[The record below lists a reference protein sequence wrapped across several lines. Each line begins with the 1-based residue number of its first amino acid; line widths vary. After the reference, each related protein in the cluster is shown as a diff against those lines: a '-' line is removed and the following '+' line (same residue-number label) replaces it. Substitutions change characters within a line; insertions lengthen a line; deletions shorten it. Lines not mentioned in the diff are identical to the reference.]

1 MLLVYRLVAS
11 AICAALIVSACQPK
25 ADSVDTNNT
34 VPTSEAATT
43 VPDTVTDEPEY
54 SDNNPSADDMVADVA
69 PMTAMQADYTKSL
82 TRMSDEM
89 MIGMGYN
96 DPDTTFAKSMLGH
109 RRGALDIA
117 NLQLKYGSD
126 SIMRQLA
133 QRVINSQQSE
143 INIINKWLAS
153 HPDIAKPKLETPFVQ
168 QEYLDSLQLM
178 HQDITSAITDPIADV
193 AFAHVMLAHYSSA
206 GKMAKIELKYGTD
219 KDMLALARQIIET
232 QEPTISD
239 LQNWLAANSASLDND
254 SLTDDDIE
262 DDDAINNG
270 KSNDDK
276 NLATEAVAAS

>member
-34 VPTSEAATT
+34 TPTSEAATT

-54 SDNNPSADDMVADVA
+54 SDNNPSANDMVADVA
-69 PMTAMQADYTKSL
+69 PMTAIQTDYTKSL

-109 RRGALDIA
+109 RRGALDMA
-117 NLQLKYGSD
+117 NLQLKYGND

-168 QEYLDSLQLM
+168 QEYLDSLQLINE
-178 HQDITSAITDPIADV
+178 DITSAITAPIADV
-193 AFAHVMLAHYSSA
+193 AFARVMLAHYSSA
-206 GKMAKIELKYGTD
+206 SKMAKIELKYGTD
-219 KDMLALARQIIET
+219 EDMLALARQIIET
-232 QEPTISD
+232 QQPTISN
-239 LQNWLAANSASLDND
+239 LQNWLAANSASLDNGN
-254 SLTDDDIE
+254 LVDDDNE
-262 DDDAINNG
+262 DDDATNND

-276 NLATEAVAAS
+276 SLATETVAAN